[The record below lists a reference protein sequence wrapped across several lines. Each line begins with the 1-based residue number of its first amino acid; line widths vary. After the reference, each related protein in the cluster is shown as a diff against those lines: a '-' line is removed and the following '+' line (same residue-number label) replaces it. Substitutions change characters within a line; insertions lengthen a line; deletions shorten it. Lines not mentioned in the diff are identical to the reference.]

1 MGLVLT
7 NHEVFAAKVKQLEY
21 FLVEGVFLFYQVQKI
36 NVIIDWY
43 LFWSTI
49 KSSNQIEI
57 YV

>member
-43 LFWSTI
+43 LF
-49 KSSNQIEI
+49 
-57 YV
+57 